1 MNTQIIAIANQ
12 KGGVGKT
19 TTCAN
24 LGIGLAQSGKKVLL
38 IDGDPQGSLTISL
51 GNPQPDKLPFTL
63 SDAMG
68 RILMDEPIRP
78 GESILHHPEGV
89 DLMPADIQLSG
100 MEVSL
105 VNAMSRETILRQ
117 YLDTLKGQYSHI
129 LIDCQPSLGM
139 LTVNA
144 LAAANRVIIPVQ
156 AEYLPAKG
164 LEQLLQTINK
174 VRRQINPKL
183 QIDGILLTMV
193 DSRTNFAKEISALLR
208 ETYGSKIKVFTSE
221 IPHSVR
227 AKEISAEGKSI
238 YAHDPNGKVAEGY
251 KNLTK
256 EVLKLE
262 KQREKKIEL
271 ASVDDLFSTEESR
284 QDEQLEKIQ
293 EIPLSEL
300 HPFKDHPFKVK
311 DDDAMIETADSIK
324 KYGVLVPAI
333 ARPLPDGGYELVAG
347 HRRRRAS
354 ELAGKE
360 TMPVIVRDLDDDAAT
375 IIMVDSNLQR
385 ENLLPSERAFA
396 YKMKLEAIK
405 HQGARTDLTSVQVE
419 QKLSARDQVAKEAGE
434 RSGIQVMR
442 YVRLTELI
450 PELLD
455 MVDEKKIAFNPAY
468 ELSFLKPDEQQMLVE
483 TMDYEQ
489 ATPSLSQAQRMKKFS
504 QEGKL
509 SEDVM
514 LAIMSEEKKGDLDK
528 VTLSSDTLR
537 KYFPK
542 SYTPAKMQETIIKL
556 LEQWQK
562 KRQRDQER

>member
-24 LGIGLAQSGKKVLL
+24 LGIGLAQAGKKVLL

-51 GNPQPDKLPFTL
+51 GHPQPDKLPFTL

-68 RILMDEPIRP
+68 RILMDEPLRP
-78 GESILHHPEGV
+78 GEGILHHPEGV

-164 LEQLLQTINK
+164 LEQLLQTVNK
-174 VRRQINPKL
+174 VKRQINPKL

-193 DSRTNFAKEISALLR
+193 DNRTNFAKEIAALLR
-208 ETYGSKIKVFTSE
+208 ETYGSKIKVFGTE

-238 YAHDPNGKVAEGY
+238 FAHDPNGKV
-251 KNLTK
+251 
-256 EVLKLE
+256 
-262 KQREKKIEL
+262 
-271 ASVDDLFSTEESR
+271 
-284 QDEQLEKIQ
+284 EKIQ

-300 HPFKDHPFKVK
+300 HPFKGHPFKVK
-311 DDDAMIETADSIK
+311 DDEAMMETADSVRQ
-324 KYGVLVPAI
+324 YGVLVPAI
-333 ARPLPDGGYELVAG
+333 ARPDPEGGYELVAG
-347 HRRRRAS
+347 HRRHRAS
-354 ELAGKE
+354 ELAEKE

-385 ENLLPSERAFA
+385 ESLLPSERAFA
-396 YKMKLEAIK
+396 YKMKLEAMK
-405 HQGARTDLTSVQVE
+405 HQGARGDLTSSQLGTKLRADELLAQQAGSSRNQVQ
-419 QKLSARDQVAKEAGE
+419 
-434 RSGIQVMR
+434 R
-442 YVRLTELI
+442 YIRLTELI

-455 MVDEKKIAFNPAY
+455 MVDEKKIALNPAY
-468 ELSFLKPDEQQMLVE
+468 ELSFLKKEEQRDLLDA
-483 TMDYEQ
+483 MDSEQ
-489 ATPSLSQAQRMKKFS
+489 A
-504 QEGKL
+504 
-509 SEDVM
+509 
-514 LAIMSEEKKGDLDK
+514 
-528 VTLSSDTLR
+528 
-537 KYFPK
+537 
-542 SYTPAKMQETIIKL
+542 
-556 LEQWQK
+556 
-562 KRQRDQER
+562 